1 MDKGLSF
8 DKLLQVQD
16 SLKSVP
22 GYEEVFQLM
31 TRASPQKYEFEVGL
45 CEQVKGDQKLGSDWK
60 IISELIKF
68 NLGSALGLGS
78 KAFEFL
84 LQVF

>member
-1 MDKGLSF
+1 MDKGPSF
-8 DKLLQVQD
+8 VKLLQVQD

-22 GYEEVFQLM
+22 DYEEVFQLVP
-31 TRASPQKYEFEVGL
+31 RASPKKCDSEVGL
-45 CEQVKGDQKLGSDWK
+45 CEQVKDQRLGSDWK

-68 NLGSALGLGS
+68 NLGSALGLGF
-78 KAFEFL
+78 KALEFL

>member
-1 MDKGLSF
+1 MDKVPSF

-31 TRASPQKYEFEVGL
+31 TRASPEKCEFEVGL
-45 CEQVKGDQKLGSDWK
+45 CEQVKEIRGLDLIGKL
-60 IISELIKF
+60 
-68 NLGSALGLGS
+68 
-78 KAFEFL
+78 FL
-84 LQVF
+84 S